1 MESLPNI
8 REAPCRAIHPPTL
21 PASQSLIY
29 IVKPDQTLVI
39 ISEIIP
45 VLDNGPELISLEVV
59 LVELVVLHNYSG
71 APGLVRGGPAEIK
84 SPCLDVSQDKPK
96 PTSILSPLPHKL
108 HSMKLNINGC
118 QQKISKNI

>member
-21 PASQSLIY
+21 PPSQSLIY

-39 ISEIIP
+39 ISEIIS

-59 LVELVVLHNYSG
+59 LEELVVLHNYSG

-84 SPCLDVSQDKPK
+84 SPCLDVSQDIIYRVHQA
-96 PTSILSPLPHKL
+96 TGLTIRILVQQSN
-108 HSMKLNINGC
+108 SANG
-118 QQKISKNI
+118 KGR